1 MTALWRDDGSGWG
14 LLAAAGF
21 ADEAALH
28 GLVEEAPQLLP
39 LSGAPQL
46 VVVGRE
52 VALGGGSADL
62 LAVEASGR
70 LAVIEVKLARN
81 SEARRAV
88 VAQVLTYAAFLHG
101 MDVAT
106 LEQEVLGRQLR
117 DRGYDSLA
125 GAIAAN
131 DQEGSLDS
139 EEFAAAL
146 AANLASGAFR
156 LVLVLD
162 DAPSELVRL
171 VGYLE
176 AVGGQLVIDLVTVTP
191 YDVDGTRIMVPQRVD
206 PERVYTPE
214 SPRRAGETKPSIVPT
229 TTGADE
235 FVAAIDAAPAEDRAE
250 LRRLADWAIS
260 LEQEGLV
267 RLLTGHGKKGRKT
280 LLPRLRVDDAGL
292 VTIWND
298 HGPYV
303 SVWRTVFERRAANEI
318 PAVEAAI
325 GTRIGTGNTIRSIS
339 DEALRALSRAY
350 RTAAEAVGRP
360 PAP

>member
-1 MTALWRDDGSGWG
+1 
-14 LLAAAGF
+14 
-21 ADEAALH
+21 
-28 GLVEEAPQLLP
+28 
-39 LSGAPQL
+39 
-46 VVVGRE
+46 
-52 VALGGGSADL
+52 
-62 LAVEASGR
+62 
-70 LAVIEVKLARN
+70 
-81 SEARRAV
+81 
-88 VAQVLTYAAFLHG
+88 

-117 DRGYDSLA
+117 GRGYDSLA
-125 GAIAAN
+125 GAVAAN

-176 AVGGQLVIDLVTVTP
+176 AVGGQLVIDLVTVRP
-191 YDVDGTRIMVPQRVD
+191 YNVDGTRIMVPQRVD
-206 PERVYTPE
+206 PERVYTSE
-214 SPRRAGETKPSIVPT
+214 SLRPAGETKAATVPT
-229 TTGADE
+229 TAGAGE
-235 FVAAIDAAPAEDRAE
+235 FVAAIDAAPAEERAE

-260 LEQEGLV
+260 LEEEGLV
-267 RLLTGHGKKGRKT
+267 RLLTGHGKKGRMT
-280 LLPRLRVDDAGL
+280 LLPRLYGDDAGL

-303 SVWRTVFERRAANEI
+303 SVWRTVFERRAADEI

-325 GTRIGTGNTIRSIS
+325 GTRIGTGNMIRSIS

>member
-1 MTALWRDDGSGWG
+1 M
-14 LLAAAGF
+14 
-21 ADEAALH
+21 
-28 GLVEEAPQLLP
+28 
-39 LSGAPQL
+39 
-46 VVVGRE
+46 VVGRE
-52 VALGGGSADL
+52 LALGGGYADL
-62 LAVEASGR
+62 VAVEASGR
-70 LAVIEVKLARN
+70 MAVIEVKLARN

-106 LEQEVLGRQLR
+106 LEREVLGGELR

-131 DQEGSLDS
+131 DQEGLLDS

-176 AVGGQLVIDLVTVTP
+176 AVGGQLVIDLVTVRA
-191 YDVDGTRIMVPQRVD
+191 YEVDGTRIMVPQRVD
-206 PERVYTPE
+206 PERVYSDPQRPAAE
-214 SPRRAGETKPSIVPT
+214 VKSSGVPT
-229 TTGADE
+229 TPGADAFLE
-235 FVAAIDAAPAEDRAE
+235 AIDTAPADQRAE
-250 LRRLADWAIS
+250 LRRLADWAVS
-260 LEQEGLV
+260 LEREGLV
-267 RLLTGHGKKGRKT
+267 RLLTGHGKKGRMT
-280 LLPRLRVDDAGL
+280 LLPRLFGDEAGL

-298 HGPYV
+298 NGVYV
-303 SVWRTVFERRAANEI
+303 SVWRTVFESRAADEI

-325 GTRIGTGNTIRSIS
+325 GTHIGAGNVVRLLS
-339 DEALRALSRAY
+339 DDAL
-350 RTAAEAVGRP
+350 GC
-360 PAP
+360 